1 MSRIRNKLKHLIRIQ
16 SKIRIPNNV
25 GKVWG
30 ALGRRGSLVPWSL
43 RLLVAQLPALCG
55 KHTAGLNR
63 LFKLLASVRTM
74 LDNINKGQRS
84 GTTWIWNLKPP
95 CFTPHG

>member
-1 MSRIRNKLKHLIRIQ
+1 MRSEI
-16 SKIRIPNNV
+16 IPDV
-25 GKVWG
+25 QQCGKVYCG
-30 ALGRRGSLVPWSL
+30 LGRRGSLVPWSL

-74 LDNINKGQRS
+74 LDNISKGQRR
-84 GTTWIWNLKPP
+84 GTTWIWNLKNSTLN
-95 CFTPHG
+95 FTSYG

>member
-1 MSRIRNKLKHLIRIQ
+1 M
-16 SKIRIPNNV
+16 PNTV
-25 GKVWG
+25 GKVSG
-30 ALGRRGSLVPWSL
+30 GVGRRGSLVPWSL

-74 LDNINKGQRS
+74 LDNISKGQRRGS
-84 GTTWIWNLKPP
+84 SWIWNFETQCLILLLMDDKVVS
-95 CFTPHG
+95 C